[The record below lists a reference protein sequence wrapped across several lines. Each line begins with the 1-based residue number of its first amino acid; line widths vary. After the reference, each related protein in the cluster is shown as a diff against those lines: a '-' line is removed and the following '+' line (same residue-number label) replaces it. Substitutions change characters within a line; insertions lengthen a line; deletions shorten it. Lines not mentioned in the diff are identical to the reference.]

1 MALGDKFPAHLQHL
15 RRLGDVRSMDHNRPA
30 ETLVLPPR
38 GWRISPRHAL
48 AGALVCWVGFA
59 LVVWLVLGDQLGNF
73 DSAGLQYF
81 RTGPDAVPWGSPA
94 LLEAVR
100 DWTALGGV
108 MLRNLFALITIAG
121 LLLIRLRREATL
133 FAATILSGW
142 VVNTLIKSLIGRPR
156 PTIVSHLAEAGGSS
170 FPSGH
175 SFNSAVVYMGIALA
189 LASLSAQRGVRW
201 SMIAGAAL
209 ISALI
214 ALSRVWLGVHYPSDV
229 IAGWLGGTA
238 WALTASALLYRPAHA
253 FADAAAPAIEAAT
266 PGDLVG

>member
-1 MALGDKFPAHLQHL
+1 
-15 RRLGDVRSMDHNRPA
+15 MDHNRPA
-30 ETLVLPPR
+30 ETIMLPPR
-38 GWRISPRHAL
+38 GWRITPRHAL
-48 AGALVCWVGFA
+48 IAALVCWSGFA
-59 LVVWLVLGDQLGNF
+59 AIVTLVLGDRLGSF
-73 DSAGLQYF
+73 DRAGLQYF

-108 MLRNLFALITIAG
+108 LLRNLFALIAIAA

-133 FAATILSGW
+133 LAATILSGW
-142 VVNTLIKSLIGRPR
+142 VVSTLIKSLVGRPR

-189 LASLSAQRGVRW
+189 LASLSARRGARW

-209 ISALI
+209 VTALI
-214 ALSRVWLGVHYPSDV
+214 AVSRVWLGVHYPSDV

-238 WALTASALLYRPAHA
+238 WALTASALLYRPARQ

-266 PGDLVG
+266 PGELTG